1 MRCKQEFISPGPH
14 VSPQE
19 TSGSHMKQKMTQFVK
34 EIEFFLVFYEFSYP
48 ITIHPSDGHLVRLV

>member
-1 MRCKQEFISPGPH
+1 
-14 VSPQE
+14 
-19 TSGSHMKQKMTQFVK
+19 MKQKMTQFVK